1 MAQYLSA
8 NDMERIEEFART
20 PMHERTPEM
29 LLPEET
35 PPAE

>member
-8 NDMERIEEFART
+8 NDMERIEQFART
-20 PMHERTPEM
+20 PMHQRTPEM

-35 PPAE
+35 QSTE